1 MTKAAVRGENGD
13 ILSFGLRHS
22 FGIWHSD
29 FVFSSSVLFDPAPE
43 RFRSYLQ
50 PCLPA

>member
-1 MTKAAVRGENGD
+1 MTNAAVRGENGD
-13 ILSFGLRHS
+13 ILSFVIR
-22 FGIWHSD
+22 HSD
-29 FVFSSSVLFDPAPE
+29 FVISSSVLFDPPPE